1 MAEVLNQD
9 RNAGAAHYL
18 VSEAHGYRS
27 REQAIIASG
36 SGKLRAGTVL
46 GRITATGEFAP
57 FAPAA
62 TDGTQTAAAILW
74 EGCDATAEDV
84 RRTITARD
92 SEVHANVLIFAAG
105 TTDVQ
110 KTAAMA
116 SLAALGIVGR

>member
-1 MAEVLNQD
+1 MVDTLKQD
-9 RNAGAAHYL
+9 RNAGAGHYV

-27 REQAIIASG
+27 REQVIIAGG
-36 SGKLRAGTVL
+36 SGRLRAGTVL
-46 GRITATGEFAP
+46 GRVTATGKLKP

-92 SEVHANVLIFAAG
+92 SEVHANVLTFAAG

-116 SLAALGIVGR
+116 NLAALGIVGR

>member
-1 MAEVLNQD
+1 MDTLTQD
-9 RNAGAAHYL
+9 RNAGAAHYI

-27 REQAIIASG
+27 REQAIIAGG

-46 GRITATGEFAP
+46 GRVTATGEYAP
-57 FAPAA
+57 LAPAA
-62 TDGTQTAAAILW
+62 SDGTEKAVAILW
-74 EGCDATAEDV
+74 EGCDATTDDV

-92 SEVHANVLIFAAG
+92 TEVHANVLTFAAG
-105 TTDVQ
+105 TTDQQ